1 MSSES
6 EALMVPASS
15 SFSPSS
21 RPPRMIL
28 PSFNR
33 PPWPPESGE
42 PRADC
47 WTGSSVGGGRVR
59 AMGIDLNNTVDGEE
73 DAPVPVCRE
82 LWHACAGP
90 VLSLPRRGSAVV
102 YLPQGH
108 LAAAGAG
115 GGLRGEL
122 AVALPPHVACRVV
135 DVELCAD
142 AATDEVYARLAL
154 VAEGEVF
161 ERNLHGGGIETEDDK
176 EDADEERKSGM
187 LHMFCKTLTASDTS
201 THGGFSVPRRAA
213 EDCFPPLDHKQ
224 LRPSQELVAK
234 DLHGANWRFRHI
246 YRGQPRRHLLTT
258 GWSSF
263 VNKKKLVSGDAVLF
277 LRGDDGE
284 LRLGVRRA
292 TQLKN
297 EAIFKAFISDSS
309 KMHTLSA
316 VVDSLK
322 HGNVFHIC
330 YNPRATV
337 SEFVIP
343 YWKFMKSFNHP
354 VCIGMRFK
362 FQFESEDVNERRAGM
377 IAGVSEVDPIR
388 WPGSKWR
395 SLLVRWE
402 DATDCNSQN
411 RVSPWEIELV
421 GGSVSVAHSLSAS
434 SSKRTKLCPQGNLD
448 VPALYGNGRPGS
460 VETEKF
466 PRVLQGQE
474 LMGSRTHRVTCSP
487 QSIDVTKSKSID
499 ARRFL
504 TDTGSCMLGGCG
516 ATSRLPV
523 QYSGFTHQSV
533 GFSKS
538 IGFPEVL
545 QGQEISQTAPL
556 FQGMVSDPCSA
567 KGQYEMH
574 NYMSNSV
581 TMGGLS
587 AANQGYYR
595 SLLTVTP
602 SPPSNLV
609 LYQKGVPQLELAIK
623 NNEKGANGS
632 QPALPQHKLP
642 GDTSWEQFEVGKAS
656 TPGNVANPGP
666 GGREV
671 GRTSCRLFGFSL
683 TEKILPTEKDGD
695 KERNYEIDC
704 QNPRM
709 LELFGYNCAT
719 PGVLHALCAASL
731 GI

>member
-1 MSSES
+1 MASS
-6 EALMVPASS
+6 ASS
-15 SFSPSS
+15 SSSPSS
-21 RPPRMIL
+21 RPPLMAL
-28 PSFNR
+28 PSFYR
-33 PPWPPESGE
+33 PPWPSERGGE
-42 PRADC
+42 QRATDC
-47 WTGSSVGGGRVR
+47 WAGSPAAGGGRARVTT
-59 AMGIDLNNTVDGEE
+59 MGIDLNNTASGGEE
-73 DAPVPVCRE
+73 DAPAPAPVCRE

-90 VLSLPRRGSAVV
+90 VVSLPRRGSVVV

-115 GGLRGEL
+115 GGIRGEV

-154 VAEGEVF
+154 VAECEVF
-161 ERNLHGGGIETEDDK
+161 ERNLHGGGIEREDDM
-176 EDADEERKSGM
+176 EDGDEERKSRM

-234 DLHGANWRFRHI
+234 DLHGAKWRFRHI

-263 VNKKKLVSGDAVLF
+263 VNKKKLVLGDAVLF

-297 EAIFKAFISDSS
+297 EAIFKAFSSESS
-309 KMHTLSA
+309 KMRTLSA
-316 VVDSLK
+316 VADSLK
-322 HGNVFHIC
+322 HGSVFHIS
-330 YNPRATV
+330 YNPRATA
-337 SEFVIP
+337 SEFVVP
-343 YWKFMKSFNHP
+343 YWKFVKSFSHP

-362 FQFESEDVNERRAGM
+362 FHFESEDVNERRAGM

-395 SLLVRWE
+395 SLMVQWE

-411 RVSPWEIELV
+411 RVSPWEIEIV

-448 VPALYGNGRPGS
+448 VPALYGNGRPDS

-487 QSIDVTKSKSID
+487 QSINITKTKSRYELKNYVC
-499 ARRFL
+499 
-504 TDTGSCMLGGCG
+504 TP
-516 ATSRLPV
+516 AT
-523 QYSGFTHQSV
+523 
-533 GFSKS
+533 
-538 IGFPEVL
+538 
-545 QGQEISQTAPL
+545 
-556 FQGMVSDPCSA
+556 M
-567 KGQYEMH
+567 
-574 NYMSNSV
+574 N
-581 TMGGLS
+581 GLS
-587 AANQGYYR
+587 SANEGYYL
-595 SLLTVTP
+595 SLSTVPP
-602 SPPSNLV
+602 SPPSRLM
-609 LYQKGVPQLELAIK
+609 LYQTGVPQLELTTK
-623 NNEKGANGS
+623 NNEKSGNDS
-632 QPALPQHKLP
+632 HPALPQHKLP
-642 GDTSWEQFEVGKAS
+642 GETSWDQFKIGKAS
-656 TPGNVANPGP
+656 TPGNTANSGND
-666 GGREV
+666 GREV

-683 TEKILPTEKDGD
+683 TEKIIPTDEGGEKEGG
-695 KERNYEIDC
+695 YETDC

-709 LELFGYNCAT
+709 LDLFGYNCTT
-719 PGVLHALCAASL
+719 PV
-731 GI
+731 IQT

>member
-1 MSSES
+1 MASS
-6 EALMVPASS
+6 ASS
-15 SFSPSS
+15 SSSPSS
-21 RPPRMIL
+21 RPPLMAL
-28 PSFNR
+28 PSFYR
-33 PPWPPESGE
+33 PPWPSERGGE
-42 PRADC
+42 QRATDC
-47 WTGSSVGGGRVR
+47 WAGSPAAGGGRAR
-59 AMGIDLNNTVDGEE
+59 ATAMGIDLNNTASGGEE
-73 DAPVPVCRE
+73 DAPAPGPVCRD

-90 VLSLPRRGSAVV
+90 VVSLPRRGSAVV

-108 LAAAGAG
+108 LSAAGAG
-115 GGLRGEL
+115 GGIRGEV

-154 VAEGEVF
+154 RAEGEVF
-161 ERNLHGGGIETEDDK
+161 ERNLHGGGIEREDDM
-176 EDADEERKSGM
+176 EDGDEERKSRM

-234 DLHGANWRFRHI
+234 DLHGAKWRFRHI

-297 EAIFKAFISDSS
+297 EAIFKAFSSESS
-309 KMHTLSA
+309 KMRTLSA
-316 VVDSLK
+316 VADSLK
-322 HGNVFHIC
+322 HGSVFHIC
-330 YNPRATV
+330 YNPRATA
-337 SEFVIP
+337 SEYVVP
-343 YWKFMKSFNHP
+343 YWKFVKSFNHP

-362 FQFESEDVNERRAGM
+362 FHFESEDVNERRSGM

-411 RVSPWEIELV
+411 RVSPWEIEIV
-421 GGSVSVAHSLSAS
+421 GGSISVAHSLSAS

-448 VPALYGNGRPGS
+448 VPALYGNGRPDS

-474 LMGSRTHRVTCSP
+474 LMGSRTHRATCSP
-487 QSIDVTKSKSID
+487 QSIDITKSKSFD
-499 ARRFL
+499 AWRFL
-504 TDTGSCMLGGCG
+504 TDTRSCMLGSS
-516 ATSRLPV
+516 TSRLPV
-523 QYSGFTHQSV
+523 QYSGYTHQSV
-533 GFSKS
+533 SFGES

-545 QGQEISQTAPL
+545 QGQEISQTVPP
-556 FQGMVSDPCSA
+556 FQGMLPDACSA
-567 KGQYEMH
+567 KSRYELK
-574 NYMSNSV
+574 NYV
-581 TMGGLS
+581 CTPATMNGLS
-587 AANQGYYR
+587 SANEGYCL
-595 SLLTVTP
+595 SLSTVPP
-602 SPPSNLV
+602 SPPSSLM
-609 LYQKGVPQLELAIK
+609 LYQTGVPQLELASK
-623 NNEKGANGS
+623 NNDKSGNDS
-632 QPALPQHKLP
+632 QPALRQHKLLSE
-642 GDTSWEQFEVGKAS
+642 TSWDQFKIGKAS
-656 TPGNVANPGP
+656 TPGNATKPGN

-671 GRTSCRLFGFSL
+671 DRTSCRLFGFSL
-683 TEKILPTEKDGD
+683 TEKIIPTDKDGE
-695 KERNYEIDC
+695 KEVSYETDC

-709 LELFGYNCAT
+709 LDLFGYNCST
-719 PGVLHALCAASL
+719 PGALHALCAAPL